1 MTRIV
6 CVMSLFAVAAF
17 LAAGSPASA
26 TPLPNPDRVVA
37 LSVVDQ
43 DLGEVLGE
51 LGSQI
56 GFRVSVSPAVH
67 GRVHGRLPAVPAA
80 AFLDHLAGMF
90 GFEWYFDGET
100 LYASAYSESASKLL
114 VLGTIDAGQLSRTLE
129 QLGIADPRWPIRVS
143 SDAGLGLAEGPPR
156 YLALVEQT
164 LAALPRRSVPSGAV
178 RIFRGS
184 AASSSL

>member
-1 MTRIV
+1 MMRFV
-6 CVMSLFAVAAF
+6 CATLLFAVAAF
-17 LAAGSPASA
+17 LVADPPARA
-26 TPLPNPDRVVA
+26 TPLPNPDRIVA

-43 DLGEVLGE
+43 ELGEVLGE
-51 LGSQI
+51 LGSQA

-100 LYASAYSESASKLL
+100 LYASAYSESASRLL
-114 VLGTIDAGQLSRTLE
+114 VLGAIDAVQLSRTLD
-129 QLGIADPRWPIRVS
+129 QLGIADARWPIRVAG
-143 SDAGLGLAEGPPR
+143 DAGIGLAQGPPR

-164 LAALPRRSVPSGAV
+164 LAALPRKSVPSDAV